1 MQHAQLQCN
10 GVSCASWCG
19 VALQVRSSSVVDICA
34 GAMVDYVAVIV
45 LLLYKSVYLWVGLY
59 LAFETRKVKVKALA
73 DSQYIAASVYVSIM
87 TCIAIVP
94 VAVWLRDMVDIHYGL
109 LSGILMLGL
118 TTVLALVFLP
128 KVSHS

>member
-1 MQHAQLQCN
+1 M
-10 GVSCASWCG
+10 
-19 VALQVRSSSVVDICA
+19 
-34 GAMVDYVAVIV
+34 DYVTVIV

-94 VAVWLRDMVDIHYGL
+94 VAIWLRDKVDIYYGL

-128 KVSHS
+128 KVSHGISTVLLPLLEHTLEGGVNLSTHWRAG

>member
-1 MQHAQLQCN
+1 M
-10 GVSCASWCG
+10 
-19 VALQVRSSSVVDICA
+19 SSSVIDICS
-34 GAMVDYVAVIV
+34 AMLDYVTVIV
-45 LLLYKSVYLWVGLY
+45 LVLYKSVYLWVGLY

-94 VAVWLRDMVDIHYGL
+94 VAIWLREMVDIHYGV
-109 LSGILMLGL
+109 LSGILMLGV

-128 KVSHS
+128 KVSWEELDVLQMYSSGRESVRCRDLFHV

>member
-1 MQHAQLQCN
+1 M
-10 GVSCASWCG
+10 
-19 VALQVRSSSVVDICA
+19 
-34 GAMVDYVAVIV
+34 DYVTVIV

-94 VAVWLRDMVDIHYGL
+94 VAIWLRDKVDIYYGL

-128 KVSHS
+128 KVSHGISTVSLPLLERTLEGGVNLHVYMCM

>member
-1 MQHAQLQCN
+1 M
-10 GVSCASWCG
+10 
-19 VALQVRSSSVVDICA
+19 
-34 GAMVDYVAVIV
+34 DYVTVIV

-59 LAFETRKVKVKALA
+59 LAFETRKVKLKALH

-94 VAVWLRDMVDIHYGL
+94 VAIWLRDKVDIYYGL

-128 KVSHS
+128 KVSHGSAHCRCPFLSAHCRRAG

>member
-1 MQHAQLQCN
+1 M
-10 GVSCASWCG
+10 
-19 VALQVRSSSVVDICA
+19 SSSVIDICS
-34 GAMVDYVAVIV
+34 AMLDYVTVIV
-45 LLLYKSVYLWVGLY
+45 LVLYKSVYLWVGLY

-94 VAVWLRDMVDIHYGL
+94 VAIWLREMVDIYYGV
-109 LSGILMLGL
+109 LSGILMLGV

-128 KVSHS
+128 KVSWEELDVLQMCSSGRDGVRCRDLFHV